1 MSWWAAAFQAV
12 GSAVASRSSSRNS
25 ERNQQQSAAQRRQEL
40 MFGAAFDRNHAMWQ
54 RGNEL
59 EDRRYREEAMGS
71 YRQFNRTPG
80 IVSPEYSSTTPTN
93 LALPEF
99 VDPPKPPKPTKPRKK
114 SLLGV
119 GP

>member
-1 MSWWAAAFQAV
+1 MSWWAAAFSAL
-12 GSAVASRSSSRNS
+12 GSAVSGSSSRRES
-25 ERNQQQSAAQRRQEL
+25 QRNQQQSAAQRRQEL
-40 MFGAAFDRNHAMWQ
+40 LFGATADRNMAMWD

-59 EDRRYREEAMGS
+59 EDRRYRQEAMGS
-71 YRQFNRTPG
+71 YAQFNRTPG

-99 VDPPKPPKPTKPRKK
+99 VNVPEPPKPTKPRRK

-119 GP
+119 GQ